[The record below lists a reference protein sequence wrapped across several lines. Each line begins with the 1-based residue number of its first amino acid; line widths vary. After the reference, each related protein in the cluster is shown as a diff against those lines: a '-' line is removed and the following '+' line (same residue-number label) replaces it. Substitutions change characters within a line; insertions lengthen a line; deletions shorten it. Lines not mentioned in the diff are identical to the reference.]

1 MEMEKEEQK
10 HMEVVVED
18 LEQEQEQEEEE
29 TTLLLRKSRTLI
41 DNGKS
46 ENNGHVVEES
56 LVAENGDGIEQEIKE
71 VVENGSEAENGEQKT
86 ENLVFHDKTEG
97 IWKCRICTWTY
108 GNGSV
113 SVDHIQNHHKLMNIK
128 TLTFEFEGVEYKAT
142 YSEEKQIENKKHEG
156 HILESSKEIESADD
170 DTIHEDELEE
180 TAYDVEK
187 VVQEQNTHDLFCP
200 NCNSCITRR
209 VILRKRK
216 RRIRVSY
223 EEVKRN
229 KIEAAVVQENF
240 EYAPVPT
247 ADDVDERKEETVL
260 IKCLSC
266 FSFFIPNGNG
276 FRLFRKFGE
285 KGVKENVWEEQVPN
299 TKKNWFT
306 SIFASTK
313 QETTV
318 EQGVVG
324 TAENNDTL
332 EGRDE
337 ILHFSRQEPA
347 SNGKVTIGITTE
359 KIDDTLEQFGKYTN
373 EQLMESKS
381 DEEVQVNRETHTST
395 HQIASG
401 ESAENTIS
409 FSQDGLNFLISSSNG
424 SPTPEN
430 STEREIS
437 SPKLH
442 LGGTTVAF
450 PHEEQQVGSYIVT
463 ESVVEDKNTNTNF
476 ISSET
481 GQVYSSEVSQHTIT
495 TSTYEVHT
503 GEAMDVN
510 SILSVNG
517 LSVAQGKD
525 TDHTVIT
532 INTQPVDSTLILEG
546 IVNATASA
554 SALMPGTQ
562 NRERTEVK
570 REFGVEI
577 IKSIV
582 YGGLAESITSLSVVS
597 SAAGGNAATLNV
609 LALGMANI
617 IGGLFVICHNL
628 WELRCDRIV
637 QVNNQISNQVVGQ
650 RDRYKELLGRRD
662 NFILHIVVSI
672 LSYLIFGLV
681 PPIVYGFSF
690 HKSDDREFKLM
701 VVAAASLLCITMLAI
716 GRAYIQRPPKGYFK
730 CVLNFFLLGVMVSGV
745 SYAGGV
751 LIERLLVK
759 LHLFEPNSVSGLLL
773 DEMTQT
779 HPAWASN

>member
-18 LEQEQEQEEEE
+18 LEQEPEQEQEVEE

-41 DNGKS
+41 DNGIS

-71 VVENGSEAENGEQKT
+71 VLENGSEAENGEQKS
-86 ENLVFHDKTEG
+86 ENL
-97 IWKCRICTWTY
+97 KCQICTWTY
-108 GNGSV
+108 GNESV
-113 SVDHIQNHHKLMNIK
+113 NVDHIQNHHNMIS
-128 TLTFEFEGVEYKAT
+128 GVEYITT
-142 YSEEKQIENKKHEG
+142 YSEEKKIANDKHEG
-156 HILESSKEIESADD
+156 HHLESSNEIEITDD
-170 DTIHEDELEE
+170 DTLKEDELEE
-180 TAYDVEK
+180 TEYDVEK
-187 VVQEQNTHDLFCP
+187 VVEKQNTHDLFCP
-200 NCNSCITRR
+200 NCKSCITRR

-216 RRIRVSY
+216 RRIQVSD
-223 EEVKRN
+223 EEVKPN
-229 KIEAAVVQENF
+229 KIRAAVVQENF
-240 EYAPVPT
+240 DYALVPT
-247 ADDVDERKEETVL
+247 ADDVNERKEETVL

-276 FRLFRKFGE
+276 FRLFQKFGE
-285 KGVKENVWEEQVPN
+285 KGVKENVREEEQVPN

-313 QETTV
+313 QETTL
-318 EQGVVG
+318 GA
-324 TAENNDTL
+324 TD
-332 EGRDE
+332 
-337 ILHFSRQEPA
+337 
-347 SNGKVTIGITTE
+347 
-359 KIDDTLEQFGKYTN
+359 

-381 DEEVQVNRETHTST
+381 DKEVQVNRETHTST

-401 ESAENTIS
+401 ESAEDTIS

-430 STEREIS
+430 STELEIS
-437 SPKLH
+437 SPPLH
-442 LGGTTVAF
+442 FGGTTVAF
-450 PHEEQQVGSYIVT
+450 PHEEQQVRSYIVT
-463 ESVVEDKNTNTNF
+463 ESVVKDKNTNTNF
-476 ISSET
+476 TSSET
-481 GQVYSSEVSQHTIT
+481 GQVYSTEVSQHTIT
-495 TSTYEVHT
+495 KSTYEVHP

-510 SILSVNG
+510 SISSVNG

-532 INTQPVDSTLILEG
+532 INTRPAETTLILEG

-609 LALGMANI
+609 LAVGMANI
-617 IGGLFVICHNL
+617 IGGLFIICHNL

-637 QVNNQISNQVVGQ
+637 QVNNQISNQVIGQ

-681 PPIVYGFSF
+681 PPTVYGFSF
-690 HKSDDREFKLM
+690 RKSDDREFKLM

-730 CVLNFFLLGVMVSGV
+730 CVLNFFLLGVMVSGI

-759 LHLFEPNSVSGLLL
+759 LHLFESNSVSGLLL

-779 HPAWASN
+779 HSAWASI